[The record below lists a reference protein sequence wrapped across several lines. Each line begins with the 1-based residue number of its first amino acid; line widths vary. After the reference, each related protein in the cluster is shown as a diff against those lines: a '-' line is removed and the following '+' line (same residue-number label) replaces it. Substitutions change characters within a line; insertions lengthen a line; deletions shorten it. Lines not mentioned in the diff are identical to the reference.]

1 MQTNR
6 FCIKLYVRG
15 GPIVSRFSFRESSDL
30 SGGVT
35 RVEKCDCI
43 LNFTSEES
51 QLMNGLVPWRGP
63 REKDLSFMQGL
74 IEVLTKP
81 GDIILDWFA
90 STGDTLFHVHFL
102 LTY

>member
-1 MQTNR
+1 MSVVDL
-6 FCIKLYVRG
+6 LYHGFHSARVLISPEVLQGLRNV
-15 GPIVSRFSFRESSDL
+15 IVF
-30 SGGVT
+30 
-35 RVEKCDCI
+35 

-74 IEVLTKP
+74 IEVLTRP